1 MKNLARF
8 LRAAMNRRCLS
19 EPAWALLCP
28 MLAAVG
34 LCVAAVLALVWAEG
48 LPERDSEKEGALPGA
63 GLTSTERSDHHA
75 RTANPARALAQALA
89 LEVGSDRQSHVR
101 DLLSTWAARDA
112 EAALKWV
119 SSLKD
124 ASGRRSSRAT
134 VCLAVAEEDPRRA
147 VMLALAHGADE
158 EDDGGLLKSLTMQ
171 WCEKETENVLEG
183 AQSQP
188 PGEWRDRLLARASFV
203 LSKTDPSRA
212 AQVVAGLEGGTLQD
226 EAAMAVLHQ
235 WALKDPSAALQWSE
249 TFSEP
254 MLRERALAEVSN
266 LCAPVAARTAE

>member
-1 MKNLARF
+1 MKNHARF
-8 LRAAMNRRCLS
+8 LRAAMKRRCLS
-19 EPAWALLCP
+19 ELVLTLVCP
-28 MLAAVG
+28 KVAAGG
-34 LCVAAVLALVWAEG
+34 LCAAAVLVLVRANRW
-48 LPERDSEKEGALPGA
+48 PEDDSEKRVALPRVEP
-63 GLTSTERSDHHA
+63 STDGFNHHA
-75 RTANPARALAQALA
+75 RAADSSKALARAFALKQ
-89 LEVGSDRQSHVR
+89 GSERQSLIR

-112 EAALKWV
+112 EAALTWV
-119 SSLKD
+119 SSVKD
-124 ASGRRSSRAT
+124 PAARRSSRAT

-171 WCEKETENVLEG
+171 WCERETENVLEW

-188 PGEWRDRLLARASFV
+188 PGEWRERLLGRASFV

-212 AQVVAGLEGGTLQD
+212 AQLVAGLEAGTLQD

-235 WALKDPSAALQWSE
+235 WVLKDPSAALQWAE

-254 MLRERALAEVSN
+254 VLRERALAEVSN
-266 LCAPVAARTAE
+266 LCAPVAACTAE